1 MQQVVVWKQIF
12 TKNEEIS
19 TIFFSK
25 HSIKLNEKKKKL
37 CEILFRKTSKNHVLL
52 SFKSNSFSFIG
63 GKFKFILKCFF
74 FSEKFIL
81 KQNRFLFCGETCV
94 QRMIVKAFYTKI
106 RTISFTKRNNAI
118 RLKKTFTQVLVFLDT
133 VWNLLKDNFTKKG
146 ILCPC
151 LPN

>member
-1 MQQVVVWKQIF
+1 MKKF
-12 TKNEEIS
+12 RR
-19 TIFFSK
+19 FFFQ
-25 HSIKLNEKKKKL
+25 SIQSNWTKKKRNFAKYFFGRLQKTMFCFHLKATAFFFFMWNIQIYSKKL
-37 CEILFRKTSKNHVLL
+37 
-52 SFKSNSFSFIG
+52 
-63 GKFKFILKCFF
+63 F

-106 RTISFTKRNNAI
+106 RTISFTKRNNPI

-146 ILCPC
+146 ILCLC